1 MNISK
6 YLLPLGAVLLLG
18 GSLPAADL
26 IAHYRATS
34 IAGAE
39 APPNYGLRLDGF
51 YDGKA
56 KSVVTFGYDNVF
68 LDEFNDN
75 TIRLSGTITVV
86 KATCSGDGDNS
97 KGNGANQVSY
107 DAHLSGENGM
117 HSAIDE
123 YVGTKYFLE
132 VTMKQVTDPDSI
144 AIIENFNPSW
154 KYYTIM
160 SDGLEMENVIDSG
173 DHARL
178 WSFPLDGSKPFQVGD
193 GANGK
198 NNNFGAAGWLSF
210 EHVIGEM
217 IFGNTFDGHFRSS
230 DFLMDLSQVTD
241 VGDNDPVTNLPKG
254 FELRGNYPNPFN
266 PSTTIEYALPKRM
279 HVTIDI
285 YNTLGQLV
293 RQLVN
298 SEKPAGEHLV
308 EWDGTDN
315 SGANVS
321 TGIYFYRVQGDSF
334 AQSRKMVLLK

>member
-6 YLLPLGAVLLLG
+6 YILPLGAVLLLG

-75 TIRLSGTITVV
+75 TIRLSGTISVV
-86 KATCSGDGDNS
+86 KSTGS
-97 KGNGANQVSY
+97 GNGEVQ
-107 DAHLSGENGM
+107 H
-117 HSAIDE
+117 
-123 YVGTKYFLE
+123 VGAKYFLE
-132 VTMKQVTDPDSI
+132 VTMMQVTDPDSI

-198 NNNFGAAGWLSF
+198 NNNFGATGWLSF
-210 EHVIGEM
+210 EHVIGGM
-217 IFGNTFDGHFRSS
+217 IFGNTFDGHFQSS

-241 VGDNDPVTNLPKG
+241 VGDSDPVTNLPKG

-266 PSTTIEYALPKRM
+266 PSTTIEYVLPKRM

-308 EWDGTDN
+308 EWDGKDN
-315 SGANVS
+315 SGATVS
-321 TGIYFYRVQGDSF
+321 TGIYFYRVQSDSF